1 MEVIWSFN
9 WDLPDEIPKSFDP
22 NFIKAIK
29 AAKKPK
35 TAKRYI
41 CLYKEFI
48 YEDNKNIS

>member
-1 MEVIWSFN
+1 MGGIWSFN

-35 TAKRYI
+35 TTKRYI
-41 CLYKEFI
+41 WLIKKVY
-48 YEDNKNIS
+48 ISGQ